1 MMRRFLLA
9 MGIGMLACTSTQAAE
24 DLVYKLP
31 TDNDALYRG
40 ENEAYY
46 MYCDRWFE
54 GKQTQPWEAGTFG
67 FTRNALRV
75 HDGRI
80 FFTKLHEGIDV
91 KPIRRDAN
99 AEPLDEVRPI
109 APGIVAYTSSS
120 PGASNYGRY
129 VVIAHETKEGTIY
142 SLYAH
147 LKKVSC
153 EVGQRVAY
161 NDTIGTLGYSGD
173 GINKVRAHCHLEICL
188 MVHSEFHRFCP
199 STNKHGL
206 FHGHNLIGIN
216 AADVLLA
223 CKDGKSFSIKQYFN
237 TLTEHYRVRVPRHST
252 PDILLR
258 HPFLYKGEWGKE
270 SPSLDIAFTAEGIP
284 IGVYPCDTP
293 IDKPAVISCRPMPM
307 MQKNCTMN
315 RLNGKSTAAYLT
327 PAGETFIN
335 RFIWQESQEEAQPSS
350 TLP

>member
-1 MMRRFLLA
+1 MRRFLQA
-9 MGIGMLACTSTQAAE
+9 MGMGMLACTSTQAAE

-99 AEPLDEVRPI
+99 AEPLDDVRPI

-188 MVHSEFHRFCP
+188 MVHSEFHLFCP

-270 SPSLDIAFTAEGIP
+270 PPSLDIAFTAEGIP

-315 RLNGKSTAAYLT
+315 RINGKSTAAYLT

>member
-1 MMRRFLLA
+1 MRRFPLA

-80 FFTKLHEGIDV
+80 FFTKLHEGIDI

-99 AEPLDEVRPI
+99 AEPLDDVRPI

-153 EVGQRVAY
+153 EVGRRVAY

-216 AADVLLA
+216 AADVLLS

-237 TLTEHYRVRVPRHST
+237 TLTEHYRVRVPRHCT

-284 IGVYPCDTP
+284 IGIYPCDTP

-315 RLNGKSTAAYLT
+315 RINGKSTAAYLT

>member
-1 MMRRFLLA
+1 

-99 AEPLDEVRPI
+99 AEPLDDVRPI

-188 MVHSEFHRFCP
+188 
-199 STNKHGL
+199 
-206 FHGHNLIGIN
+206 
-216 AADVLLA
+216 
-223 CKDGKSFSIKQYFN
+223 Q
-237 TLTEHYRVRVPRHST
+237 RV
-252 PDILLR
+252 
-258 HPFLYKGEWGKE
+258 
-270 SPSLDIAFTAEGIP
+270 
-284 IGVYPCDTP
+284 
-293 IDKPAVISCRPMPM
+293 
-307 MQKNCTMN
+307 
-315 RLNGKSTAAYLT
+315 
-327 PAGETFIN
+327 
-335 RFIWQESQEEAQPSS
+335 
-350 TLP
+350 

>member
-1 MMRRFLLA
+1 MRRFLLA

-99 AEPLDEVRPI
+99 AEPLDDVRPI

-237 TLTEHYRVRVPRHST
+237 TLTEHYRVRVPRLST

>member
-99 AEPLDEVRPI
+99 AEPLDDVRPI

-327 PAGETFIN
+327 PARETFIN